1 MCTWRG
7 RTKRGWAR
15 NRERSEEWKDGLT
28 EKDRFRE
35 KEREKQRQRQ
45 RERQRQQQRQTE
57 TKGDNNWAE
66 ERKKKQARGVP
77 PSPSPPSPTLS
88 CTPSGTLYWT
98 QNPGLEDGT
107 PELGGP
113 ILHLPG
119 YGASGAQNPT
129 LEQKYSASP
138 PTAGVDSSRWNSNS
152 NKNS

>member
-1 MCTWRG
+1 MWTWRG

-15 NRERSEEWKDGLT
+15 NRERSEEWKDRLT

-57 TKGDNNWAE
+57 TKGDNNSAE
-66 ERKKKQARGVP
+66 ERKRSRLGESHHLQA
-77 PSPSPPSPTLS
+77 PSPTLS

-138 PTAGVDSSRWNSNS
+138 PTAGVDSSGWNNNS